1 MKVLITGGKG
11 FIGSHVTKKL
21 IEKGHEVIIGTRRS
35 PVNSN
40 EFFFELNSLQK
51 IEENLKEINPQAIIH
66 LSAKASVGAS
76 FTAPFET
83 YDCNVD
89 ETINLLRVISNS
101 FKDIRLI
108 VASSAEVYKP
118 SENIL
123 TETSDLGPVSPYGK
137 TKDFIDFYTRFLDIN
152 AVVTRLFNSIGPGQS
167 DTYVVSNFAKQI
179 VEMKLGIRDKVLK
192 VGNIEVQ
199 RDFLDVRDVAE
210 AYSLLLEGKEKN
222 EVYNICSGN
231 SLRISEVVNFMI
243 NFMGITGVK
252 IEVDPKR
259 LRSSEIQKIQGSY
272 EKINKAYGWSPSIT
286 LRQTIFD
293 ILNYWEEKL
302 IKG

>member
-66 LSAKASVGAS
+66 LSAKASVGGS
-76 FTAPFET
+76 FAAPFET
-83 YDCNVD
+83 YESNIQ
-89 ETINLLRVISNS
+89 ESINLLKVISKD
-101 FKDIRLI
+101 FKNIRTI
-108 VASSAEVYKP
+108 IASSAEVYKS
-118 SENIL
+118 SENAL
-123 TETSDLGPVSPYGK
+123 SETSVLDPVSPYGY
-137 TKDFIDFYTRFLDIN
+137 TKNFIDYFSRFLN
-152 AVVTRLFNSIGPGQS
+152 LNLVVTRLFNSIGPGQS
-167 DTYVVSNFAKQI
+167 DTYVMSNFAKQI
-179 VEMKLGIRDKVLK
+179 VEMKLGIRDKILK

-210 AYSLLLEGKEKN
+210 AYSLLLLGTEKN
-222 EVYNICSGN
+222 EAYNICSGN

-243 NFMGITGVK
+243 DFMGVTGVK

-302 IKG
+302 K

>member
-66 LSAKASVGAS
+66 LSAKASVGGS
-76 FTAPFET
+76 FAAPFET
-83 YDCNVD
+83 YESNIQ
-89 ETINLLRVISNS
+89 ESINLLKVISKD
-101 FKDIRLI
+101 FKNIRTI
-108 VASSAEVYKP
+108 IASSAEVYKS
-118 SENIL
+118 SENAL
-123 TETSDLGPVSPYGK
+123 SETSVLDPVSPYGY
-137 TKDFIDFYTRFLDIN
+137 TKNFIDYFSRFLN
-152 AVVTRLFNSIGPGQS
+152 LNLVVTRLFNSIGPGQS
-167 DTYVVSNFAKQI
+167 DTYVMSNFAKQI
-179 VEMKLGIRDKVLK
+179 VEMKLGIRDKILK

-231 SLRISEVVNFMI
+231 SLRISDIVNFMI
-243 NFMGITGVK
+243 NFMGVTGVK

-302 IKG
+302 K

>member
-66 LSAKASVGAS
+66 LSAKASVGGS
-76 FTAPFET
+76 FAAPFET
-83 YDCNVD
+83 YESNIQ
-89 ETINLLRVISNS
+89 ESINLLKVISKD
-101 FKDIRLI
+101 FKNIRTI
-108 VASSAEVYKP
+108 IASSAEVYKS
-118 SENIL
+118 SENAL
-123 TETSDLGPVSPYGK
+123 SETSVLDPVSPYGY
-137 TKDFIDFYTRFLDIN
+137 TKNFIDYFSRFLN
-152 AVVTRLFNSIGPGQS
+152 LNLVVTRLFNSIGPGQS
-167 DTYVVSNFAKQI
+167 DTYVMSNFAKQI
-179 VEMKLGIRDKVLK
+179 VEMKLGIRDKILK

-210 AYSLLLEGKEKN
+210 AYSLLLLGTEKN
-222 EVYNICSGN
+222 EAYNICSGN

-243 NFMGITGVK
+243 NFMGVTGVK

-302 IKG
+302 K